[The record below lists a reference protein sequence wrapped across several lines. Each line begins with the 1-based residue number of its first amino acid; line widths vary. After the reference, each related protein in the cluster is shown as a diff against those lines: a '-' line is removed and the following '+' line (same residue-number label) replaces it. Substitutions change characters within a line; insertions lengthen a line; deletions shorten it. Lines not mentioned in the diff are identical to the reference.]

1 MLEGVRQVKHELNRL
16 QTRVQRVKQELEE
29 ILEDDDDMA
38 VRECCWLLF
47 EIFKRGR
54 CWCRPVG
61 AC

>member
-47 EIFKRGR
+47 KIFK
-54 CWCRPVG
+54 
-61 AC
+61 